1 MKVFKGFLIFLMSAG
16 LLANGISWAQDE
28 GLPDGSGDIQIN
40 QDHQEATDT
49 PQENTQ
55 ENAPSPSSDEPV
67 AESVAPQESQPLPD
81 TSDTPA
87 PSEVPQQTE
96 PTAQEATPAVEKPA
110 APTQEQPAQ
119 ESKVAESPA
128 TPAQPQ
134 EQQPEVPM
142 PPDELMGLDTVDLED
157 PQGNWLFKRVWWERA
172 EQKYEKIRSVVTQI
186 MEQRS
191 GFFTKRSDLDK
202 NVLDPFYIGI
212 GFKLGE
218 LLQKINDSIESLKSQ
233 TELQPA
239 DTKNFEALQENK
251 KELENLRSDVEKVV
265 KQDEAVD
272 KALLQFVDQINKL
285 RHYEQ
290 QAWQDFKDIA
300 RVLDDKKAR
309 ELFYK
314 IDNAWQNIQ
323 KVQEYVEQTFTSS
336 FEALVAD
343 VSKQIERIKSNVAEL
358 KERGIILH
366 ITKQVGDQEEEEDQ
380 KEQGFFGSIFETIT
394 RTIRD
399 VVNAV
404 IAVIRWPYDFIFG
417 GKKPAET
424 ESDVE
429 QPTMPTPDELEKS
442 VEAEAAQDT
451 QEAVQEDTLESM
463 QKPLL
468 KKPGVPVPGTN
479 GAPSNDAEVEPH
491 AQEPQEE
498 VVEMQELDIVPESN
512 ETQEGDQEPES
523 EATYEQID
531 MESSPKQEPVEDSGF
546 DM

>member
-67 AESVAPQESQPLPD
+67 AEPVAPQESQPLPD

-96 PTAQEATPAVEKPA
+96 APAQEATPAVEKPA
-110 APTQEQPAQ
+110 APAQEQPAQ

-202 NVLDPFYIGI
+202 NVLDPFYISI

-251 KELENLRSDVEKVV
+251 KELENLRNDVEKVV

-366 ITKQVGDQEEEEDQ
+366 ITKQVGDQEEEEGQ

-417 GKKPAET
+417 GKKTAAP

-451 QEAVQEDTLESM
+451 QEAVQEDALESM

-468 KKPGVPVPGTN
+468 KKPVAPVPGVHE
-479 GAPSNDAEVEPH
+479 APSSDAEAEPQ

>member
-16 LLANGISWAQDE
+16 LFVSSISWAQDE
-28 GLPDGSGDIQIN
+28 GSPDGNNDAEMN
-40 QDHQEATDT
+40 QDYQEAPSA
-49 PQENTQ
+49 PQEDTQ
-55 ENAPSPSSDEPV
+55 EYTPSPSSDEPT
-67 AESVAPQESQPLPD
+67 EPVAPQEDVPSSD
-81 TSDTPA
+81 TSA
-87 PSEVPQQTE
+87 PSEAASQEQP
-96 PTAQEATPAVEKPA
+96 AQEAAPQVQEPA

-119 ESKVAESPA
+119 EQKPTESPA
-128 TPAQPQ
+128 APAQPQ
-134 EQQPEVPM
+134 EQQQEVPM

-157 PQGNWLFKRVWWERA
+157 PQGNWLYKRVWWERA
-172 EQKYEKIRSVVTQI
+172 EEKYEKIRSVVTHI

-202 NVLDPFYIGI
+202 NVLDPFYISI

-239 DTKNFEALQENK
+239 DTKDFEALQENK
-251 KELENLRSDVEKVV
+251 KELEDLRTEVEKVL

-343 VSKQIERIKSNVAEL
+343 VSKQIDRIQSNVAEL

-366 ITKQVGDQEEEEDQ
+366 ITKQVGDQDEEDGQ
-380 KEQGFFGSIFETIT
+380 KERGFFGSIFETMT

-399 VVNAV
+399 VVNAI

-417 GKKPAET
+417 GKKQAEA
-424 ESDVE
+424 ESDDE
-429 QPTMPTPDELEKS
+429 QPAMPTPDELEKS
-442 VEAEAAQDT
+442 VEAEAAPDMQDPA
-451 QEAVQEDTLESM
+451 QEGALESM

-468 KKPGVPVPGTN
+468 KKPVVPGVQTV
-479 GAPSNDAEVEPH
+479 PSGDTEA
-491 AQEPQEE
+491 EPQAEPSQEE
-498 VVEMQELDIVPESN
+498 MIEMQELDITPESN
-512 ETQEGDQEPES
+512 EPQEGDQERES
-523 EATYEQID
+523 ETIHEQID

>member
-1 MKVFKGFLIFLMSAG
+1 M
-16 LLANGISWAQDE
+16 
-28 GLPDGSGDIQIN
+28 
-40 QDHQEATDT
+40 
-49 PQENTQ
+49 
-55 ENAPSPSSDEPV
+55 
-67 AESVAPQESQPLPD
+67 
-81 TSDTPA
+81 
-87 PSEVPQQTE
+87 
-96 PTAQEATPAVEKPA
+96 
-110 APTQEQPAQ
+110 
-119 ESKVAESPA
+119 
-128 TPAQPQ
+128 
-134 EQQPEVPM
+134 
-142 PPDELMGLDTVDLED
+142 
-157 PQGNWLFKRVWWERA
+157 
-172 EQKYEKIRSVVTQI
+172 
-186 MEQRS
+186 
-191 GFFTKRSDLDK
+191 
-202 NVLDPFYIGI
+202 LDPFYISI

-251 KELENLRSDVEKVV
+251 KELENLRNDVEKVV

-358 KERGIILH
+358 KERGIH
-366 ITKQVGDQEEEEDQ
+366 ITKQVGDQEEEEGQ

-417 GKKPAET
+417 GKKTAAP

-451 QEAVQEDTLESM
+451 QEAVQEDALESM

-468 KKPGVPVPGTN
+468 KKPVAPVPGVHE
-479 GAPSNDAEVEPH
+479 APSSDAEAEPQ